1 MTDEDKALLEVAIAI
16 YEETTTPDHYERGEG
31 AHEVWDVASSW
42 GLSFDLGCVLK
53 YISRHGK
60 KRSENAVVDLLK
72 ARAFLDHHIVS
83 LLKEKSIQGSVDLS
97 ECDD

>member
-1 MTDEDKALLEVAIAI
+1 MTDDDKELLNVAVAIYA
-16 YEETTTPDHYERGEG
+16 EATSPDHYERGEN

-60 KRSENAVVDLLK
+60 KRSENAIVDLLK

-83 LLKEKSIQGSVDLS
+83 LLKDEGKQGCVDLS
-97 ECDD
+97 EGDD